1 MVVTASGPA
10 GGPLGPGESSL
21 TSRLRLTILRMS
33 RRLRQEA
40 VGDVTASQ
48 QSALASIK
56 HSHAPSLGELAAIER
71 IAPPSMTRIV
81 ARLEEDGMVR
91 RRPDEADRRVSRLE
105 LTEAGEALLEEIRS
119 RRDAYLADRLRR
131 LSDDELEVINQALP
145 LFERLIA
152 DDRGSPAAGEGS
164 GAEGR

>member
-1 MVVTASGPA
+1 MVVTANGPA
-10 GGPLGPGESSL
+10 GEPTGSGEHSL
-21 TSRLRLTILRMS
+21 SSRLRLTILRMS

-40 VGDVTASQ
+40 AGEITASQ

-56 HSHAPSLGELAAIER
+56 LSDAPSLGELAAIER

-81 ARLEEDGMVR
+81 AHLEEQGLVR

-105 LTEAGEALLEEIRS
+105 LTDAGEALLAATRS

-131 LSDDELEVINQALP
+131 LSDKELEVISQALP

-152 DDRGSPAAGEGS
+152 DDRGSPGGTRPS
-164 GAEGR
+164 RPR

>member
-1 MVVTASGPA
+1 MIDTATGPG
-10 GGPLGPGESSL
+10 GGPVGSEEQSL

-48 QSALASIK
+48 QSALASIRL
-56 HSHAPSLGELAAIER
+56 SDAPSLGELAAIER

-81 ARLEEDGMVR
+81 ARLEEQGLVR
-91 RRPDEADRRVSRLE
+91 RRPDVADRRVSRLE
-105 LTEAGEALLEEIRS
+105 ITEAGEALLAEIRS

-131 LSDDELEVINQALP
+131 LSKDELETISQALP

-152 DDRGSPAAGEGS
+152 DE
-164 GAEGR
+164 

>member
-1 MVVTASGPA
+1 
-10 GGPLGPGESSL
+10 
-21 TSRLRLTILRMS
+21 MS

-40 VGDVTASQ
+40 MGEVTASQ

-56 HSHAPSLGELAAIER
+56 FSQAPSLGELAAIER

-81 ARLEEDGMVR
+81 ARLEEQGMVR

-105 LTEAGEALLEEIRS
+105 LTESGEALLEEIRS

-131 LSDDELEVINQALP
+131 LSDEELEVVSQALP

-152 DDRGSPAAGEGS
+152 DDRP
-164 GAEGR
+164 